1 MHLQTMTPEEKER
14 LCYAEGFTETAK
26 LFAQIDDTKR
36 ERDALTDQIEQSL
49 QVVWEQINA
58 ALFDITEGDPSDAID
73 PLQNCIAR
81 LEALGVNK

>member
-1 MHLQTMTPEEKER
+1 MNLETMTPAERER
-14 LCYAEGFTETAK
+14 LCYAEGYTEAAA
-26 LFAQIDDTKR
+26 LFAEIDDLQIER
-36 ERDALTDQIEQSL
+36 EVTADQTEQSL

-81 LEALGVNK
+81 LEALGVHK

>member
-1 MHLQTMTPEEKER
+1 MTPEEKER
-14 LCYAEGFTETAK
+14 LCYAEGYTETAK
-26 LFAQIDDTKR
+26 LFAQIDD
-36 ERDALTDQIEQSL
+36 LTIENEVSADQTEQSL

-58 ALFDITEGDPSDAID
+58 ALFDITEGDPFDAID